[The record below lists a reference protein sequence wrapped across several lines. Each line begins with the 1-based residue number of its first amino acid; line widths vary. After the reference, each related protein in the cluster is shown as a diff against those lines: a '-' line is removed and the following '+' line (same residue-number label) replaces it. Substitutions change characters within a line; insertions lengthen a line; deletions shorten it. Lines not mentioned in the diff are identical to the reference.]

1 MVLLNKLMRL
11 RAGCIYADLLVI
23 NFGKLEWFAFM
34 STFTSFAQNPGF
46 SCSVHLAGRQFLHRK
61 LRFLHSSLTEYFCKS
76 IHIILVFVTFLRY
89 DCTVYLHSLMVQI
102 CLHLFCDVKNSQFLD
117 LCSKITNRRQID
129 EKQPT

>member
-11 RAGCIYADLLVI
+11 RAGCIYADLWVI

-61 LRFLHSSLTEYFCKS
+61 LRFLHSSLTEYFGKS
-76 IHIILVFVTFLRY
+76 IYKFWFCNISQKLL
-89 DCTVYLHSLMVQI
+89 YLNGLMVETS
-102 CLHLFCDVKNSQFLD
+102 LFSVV
-117 LCSKITNRRQID
+117 
-129 EKQPT
+129 